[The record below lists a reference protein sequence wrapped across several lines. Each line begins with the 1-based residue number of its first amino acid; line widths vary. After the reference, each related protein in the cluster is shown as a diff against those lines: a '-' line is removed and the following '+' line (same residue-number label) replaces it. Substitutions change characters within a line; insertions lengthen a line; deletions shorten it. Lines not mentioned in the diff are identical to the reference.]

1 MIETTN
7 GNINLSKELFW
18 DIPEKNIV
26 IALNRS
32 SEWVV
37 VRVFEYG
44 TLEEIAEIIKF
55 YGQEKIK
62 ELLLKSNLRP
72 MAKAMARLFLD
83 VEIPANEERSLFYR

>member
-7 GNINLSKELFW
+7 GNINLAKELFW

-55 YGQEKIK
+55 YGKEKLK

-83 VEIPANEERSLFYR
+83 VEIPANEERSFFYR

>member
-1 MIETTN
+1 MIETAN
-7 GNINLSKELFW
+7 GKINLAKELFW
-18 DIPEKNIV
+18 DIPEKNIPL
-26 IALNRS
+26 ALNRS

-55 YGQEKIK
+55 YGKEKIK
-62 ELLLKSNLRP
+62 ELLLKFNLRP

-83 VEIPANEERSLFYR
+83 VEIPANEERSFFYR

>member
-7 GNINLSKELFW
+7 GNINLAKELFW

-37 VRVFEYG
+37 VRVFEYV

-55 YGQEKIK
+55 YGKEKVK
-62 ELLLKSNLRP
+62 ESLLS
-72 MAKAMARLFLD
+72 D
-83 VEIPANEERSLFYR
+83 